1 MGFRRVAVPVWASMA
16 GAGALRVFFAGLTSR
31 QFTPHDVKITFHTT
45 GELVLQG
52 KDPLSHL
59 PPGGGWNFLELMPYI
74 HALEIKTG
82 WPWVYADKIA
92 PIVADVVIV
101 WLVAQLA
108 VSDGRTRALQYAVN
122 PLSLLVVSL
131 HGQVEPVALAFG
143 LGGILLAKHDR
154 WLLGG
159 VLLGAAVSA
168 KTWPVLIAIA
178 IFPITRPREAL
189 RLVEGMVIVPVAML
203 MSGIVFLDTHPV
215 TAVRHIVSY
224 SSYVD
229 NWGWGGLAV
238 TSGRSSEIG
247 YNTAVG
253 HVGSATAAVA
263 VGVVLVIFR
272 HRPME
277 VRAMVVLSAFL
288 VATAGFGTQYLLW
301 PLPLMFAVGGLTR
314 LAYLASATAWAGI
327 AYLTHWPT
335 LLEQGF
341 LAGFSWLVIAALIWT
356 IWDAYV
362 NPVAPAATTLY
373 RGRSRPKHSL
383 RS

>member
-1 MGFRRVAVPVWASMA
+1 MPVWASMVA
-16 GAGALRVFFAGLTSR
+16 AALLRVLFAGMTSR
-31 QFTPHDVKITFHTT
+31 EFTPNDVRVTFHTT

-92 PIVADVVIV
+92 PVVADVLVV
-101 WLVAQLA
+101 WLVAQL
-108 VSDGRTRALQYAVN
+108 VGSDGRTRALQYAIN

-143 LGGILLAKHDR
+143 LGGILLAKRDR
-154 WLLGG
+154 WLLAGL
-159 VLLGAAVSA
+159 LLGAAVSA
-168 KTWPVLIAIA
+168 KTWPVLIAIS
-178 IFPITRPREAL
+178 IFPINRPREAL
-189 RLVEGMVIVPVAML
+189 RLVEGIVVVPIAML
-203 MSGIVFLDTHPV
+203 VSGIVFLDTHLV

-229 NWGWGGLAV
+229 NWGWGGLVV
-238 TSGRSSEIG
+238 TSGRTTAVG
-247 YNTAVG
+247 YNTTVG
-253 HVGSATAAVA
+253 HIGSALSAVA
-263 VGVVLVIFR
+263 VVIVLVVFR
-272 HRPME
+272 DRPME

-301 PLPLMFAVGGLTR
+301 PLPLMFAVGGIAR
-314 LAYLASATAWAGI
+314 FAYLASATAWAGI
-327 AYLTHWPT
+327 AYLAHWPT

-341 LAGFSWLVIAALIWT
+341 LAGFSWLVIATLVWSIWE
-356 IWDAYV
+356 AYV
-362 NPVAPAATTLY
+362 NPVAPGATT
-373 RGRSRPKHSL
+373 RPRARSRPAHLL
-383 RS
+383 RP

>member
-1 MGFRRVAVPVWASMA
+1 MGGVVAVGWRRIAVPVWASM
-16 GAGALRVFFAGLTSR
+16 GAAALLRVLFAGMTSR
-31 QFTPHDVKITFHTT
+31 EFTPNDVRVTFHTT

-92 PIVADVVIV
+92 PVVADVLVV
-101 WLVAQLA
+101 WLVAQL
-108 VSDGRTRALQYAVN
+108 VGSDGRTRALQYAIN
-122 PLSLLVVSL
+122 PLSLLVVGL

-154 WLLGG
+154 WLLAG

-189 RLVEGMVIVPVAML
+189 RLVEGIVVVPIAML
-203 MSGIVFLDTHPV
+203 VSGIVFLDTHLV
-215 TAVRHIVSY
+215 TAVKHIVSY

-229 NWGWGGLAV
+229 NWGWGGLVV
-238 TSGRSSEIG
+238 TSGRTTAVG
-247 YNTAVG
+247 YNTTVG
-253 HVGSATAAVA
+253 HIGSALAVVA
-263 VGVVLVIFR
+263 VVIVLVVFR
-272 HRPME
+272 DRPME

-301 PLPLMFAVGGLTR
+301 PLPLMFAVGGIPR
-314 LAYLASATAWAGI
+314 IAYLA
-327 AYLTHWPT
+327 HWPT

-341 LAGFSWLVIAALIWT
+341 LAGFSWLVIATLVWS

-362 NPVAPAATTLY
+362 NPVAPATMTRPRA
-373 RGRSRPKHSL
+373 RSRPAHLL
-383 RS
+383 RP